1 MTSTER
7 ETRSLFPAGSG
18 LPFFLVTALFFLWG
32 IPNNL
37 NDVLIRQFMKS
48 FEITRFEAGLIQFA
62 FYLGYFVLAIPAGLL
77 MRKLGYKAGLIVG
90 LILYGVG
97 ALLFWPAALVGRYS
111 FFLVALFVIA
121 SGLSF
126 LETGA
131 NPFIAQC
138 GDPETSERRLNFSQA
153 FNPFGTI
160 TGALVGTIFIFSG
173 VELNPQQ
180 VSAMRAAHTYE
191 AYLRV
196 ETLRVIRPYAVL
208 GIVVLAWAVL
218 IARTKFPA
226 IADETETRD
235 AGRGKVRDLL
245 RQPHFILAVLAQFLY
260 VGAQV
265 GAWRYFITYVQ
276 DYTHVQITG
285 YLLMGTGVAFVVG
298 RFVLPYLMR
307 FFAPTRL
314 MGTYILINLAL
325 IGVGIFLPRWIGL
338 WAVFLTSVFMSLMFP
353 TIFALGFKGLG
364 ASTKNVRDL
373 LRQRHF
379 ILAVLAQ
386 FLYVGAQVGTWS
398 YFITY
403 VQDYTH
409 EPEKIAGYFLTGT
422 LVAFGVGRFVSSY
435 LMKFIAPTRLMGT
448 YSLINVGLI
457 GVGVFLPGWIGLW
470 AIFLTSVFM
479 SLMFPTIFALGL
491 KGLGANTKIAGSLL
505 VMAIIGGAL
514 FPPAIGLLSEKL
526 GSLALAFALLLPAYA
541 FIAYYAFLGSK
552 PRLSQQA

>member
-1 MTSTER
+1 MSATDR
-7 ETRSLFPAGSG
+7 ETHSLFPAGNA
-18 LPFFLVTALFFLWG
+18 LPFFLVTTLFFLWG

-48 FEITRFEAGLIQFA
+48 FEISRFEAGLIQFA
-62 FYLGYFVLAIPAGLL
+62 FYLGYFLLAIPAGLL
-77 MRKLGYKAGLIVG
+77 MRKLGYKAGFVTG
-90 LILYGVG
+90 LILFGVG

-126 LETGA
+126 LETGS

-153 FNPFGTI
+153 FNPFGAI
-160 TGALVGTIFIFSG
+160 TGALVGTVFIFSG
-173 VELNPQQ
+173 VELKPPQIA
-180 VSAMRAAHTYE
+180 AMQAAHTYD
-191 AYLRV
+191 AYLRL

-208 GIVVLAWAVL
+208 GFVALAWAVL
-218 IARTKFPA
+218 IIRTKFPK
-226 IADETETRD
+226 IAGETD
-235 AGRGKVRDLL
+235 ASHTDHG
-245 RQPHFILAVLAQFLY
+245 
-260 VGAQV
+260 
-265 GAWRYFITYVQ
+265 
-276 DYTHVQITG
+276 
-285 YLLMGTGVAFVVG
+285 
-298 RFVLPYLMR
+298 
-307 FFAPTRL
+307 
-314 MGTYILINLAL
+314 
-325 IGVGIFLPRWIGL
+325 
-338 WAVFLTSVFMSLMFP
+338 
-353 TIFALGFKGLG
+353 
-364 ASTKNVRDL
+364 NVRSL
-373 LRQRHF
+373 LHERHF

-409 EPEKIAGYFLTGT
+409 QPEKIAGYFLTGT

-448 YSLINVGLI
+448 YSLINVALI
-457 GVGVFLPGWIGLW
+457 AVGVFLPGWVGLW

-491 KGLGANTKIAGSLL
+491 KGLGANTKIAGSLI

-514 FPPAIGLLSEKL
+514 FPPAMGLLSEKL
-526 GSLALAFALLLPAYA
+526 GSLALAYGMLLPAYA

-552 PRLSQQA
+552 VRVSE